1 MKLLLNFPT
10 HSDLKGYNVNVFH
23 SLFEDVDCI
32 VLKCVVLKVQSQQT
46 QELHQQNQ
54 DNPVIHE
61 QTIIKVVNGV
71 GGYQETVTTTS
82 STPVS
87 SPKPTRKSIA
97 PRFVS
102 PLNGKI
108 VDQGADVILDAIVDG
123 KYKYQ
128 LSDISNNIYS
138 CVNKEKLQYQKG
150 NQM

>member
-1 MKLLLNFPT
+1 M
-10 HSDLKGYNVNVFH
+10 YCAYARV
-23 SLFEDVDCI
+23 LF
-32 VLKCVVLKVQSQQT
+32 LKVQSQQT

-61 QTIIKVVNGV
+61 QTVIKVVNGV
-71 GGYQETVTTTS
+71 EGYKETVTTTS

-87 SPKPTRKSIA
+87 SPKPTRKSVA

-123 KYKYQ
+123 KCKHQ
-128 LSDISNNIYS
+128 LSEVNNS
-138 CVNKEKLQYQKG
+138 VVNKENLWYKKETSCGIYRLGKKEREGHFCSGCYYMLKNSSQKK
-150 NQM
+150 